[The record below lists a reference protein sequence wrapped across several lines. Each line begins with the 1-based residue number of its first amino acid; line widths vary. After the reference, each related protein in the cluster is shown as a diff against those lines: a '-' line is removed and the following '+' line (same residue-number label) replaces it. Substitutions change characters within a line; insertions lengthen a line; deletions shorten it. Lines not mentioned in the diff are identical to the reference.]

1 MKKFAKI
8 LVATLTVATFFA
20 TSASAAIGDIKIK
33 TGSVT
38 EAPVQDGKITAAEYG
53 NCDTLVFDGS
63 GKNTEGTFSG
73 KWGTEKFTV
82 YSAWDAENLYLGIT
96 VEGDTTNN
104 QVTKESLKDSCPFGK
119 TDSFQLGF
127 NPGSIIK
134 GVAPVFFCFGL
145 NEGECYVHAEGYRS
159 EKDGEQTI
167 TNYTKLMTY
176 CTKYSE
182 SGLNYSFEVA
192 IPWDEICVK
201 GACKDN
207 GAKVFDMTGELKK
220 INAGYELPFYFSYA
234 DKDAAGKGIY
244 IRSDAN
250 QDNSVKWKAENM
262 GSIAFV
268 LQSAQNGSS
277 TGTTQN
283 TYVST
288 PSSPQTSD
296 ASALVMLALAASAA
310 GFVALKKRK

>member
-1 MKKFAKI
+1 
-8 LVATLTVATFFA
+8 
-20 TSASAAIGDIKIK
+20 
-33 TGSVT
+33 
-38 EAPVQDGKITAAEYG
+38 
-53 NCDTLVFDGS
+53 
-63 GKNTEGTFSG
+63 
-73 KWGTEKFTV
+73 
-82 YSAWDAENLYLGIT
+82 
-96 VEGDTTNN
+96 
-104 QVTKESLKDSCPFGK
+104 
-119 TDSFQLGF
+119 
-127 NPGSIIK
+127 
-134 GVAPVFFCFGL
+134 
-145 NEGECYVHAEGYRS
+145 
-159 EKDGEQTI
+159 
-167 TNYTKLMTY
+167 
-176 CTKYSE
+176 
-182 SGLNYSFEVA
+182 
-192 IPWDEICVK
+192 
-201 GACKDN
+201 
-207 GAKVFDMTGELKK
+207 MTGELKK